1 MEPLTPFMVGWWV
14 GGGGSDTN
22 ISSAST
28 TLDAGS
34 TSATCDTGRLV
45 CYIVRLRDTSAM
57 VLLYLELEVTMI
69 PPCSDTATTT
79 TYIKIQHKTPRYTP
93 KTRHA
98 ASATSLQHIH
108 IQSTSKESFRG
119 QDGGAAAGDAGR
131 GGGSI
136 IGPCRHSI
144 QCNNS
149 FT

>member
-1 MEPLTPFMVGWWV
+1 MAPLTPFMVGWWV

-28 TLDAGS
+28 TLNVGS

-45 CYIVRLRDTSAM
+45 CYIVRLRDTRAM

-69 PPCSDTATTT
+69 PPCSDTAT

-108 IQSTSKESFRG
+108 IQSTSKESLENKIVV
-119 QDGGAAAGDAGR
+119 QQLVML
-131 GGGSI
+131 
-136 IGPCRHSI
+136 IGVEV
-144 QCNNS
+144 
-149 FT
+149 